1 MPAQKLYT
9 RFLRQLLP
17 LLALAYVLTAAL
29 TTWLYYQNQR
39 IAASNQRSQ
48 TLDTFAHVLVK
59 PLWDCNSLTA
69 EGIIQAM
76 TLQPNVRG
84 ASVLNQCTQKLIQA
98 GTLPDK
104 NSKDTLSTPL
114 QYVDEMGTIH
124 MLGELQVAFQ
134 PQSIFTAAARSLV
147 PQLAVFLSMLA
158 VVLACTLWTFRRI
171 IGAPLLQ
178 LCQAMHRQQAL
189 DPIPDDW
196 ADEISEVTR
205 TYNTQLQELRH
216 QARHDPLTGLG
227 NRLRLE
233 ERLEHVKQTGTQGHV
248 LLLDL
253 DRFKPVN
260 DTFGHA
266 AGDEV
271 LRTVAQRLLACVRDL
286 DTVVRLGGDEFAII
300 APDTI
305 EDSDADAL
313 VTRITH
319 ALTQPI
325 LWRDT
330 PIYITPS
337 IGRARFGP
345 DDNDSNALLA
355 LADADMYRAK
365 GLTHRRRRYD
375 PAQCCGSGRDAK
387 REPQQ

>member
-29 TTWLYYQNQR
+29 TTGLYYQNKNM
-39 IAASNQRSQ
+39 AAGNQRNQ
-48 TLDTFAHVLVK
+48 TLDTFAQVLIK

-84 ASVLNQCTQKLIQA
+84 VSVPDQCAQKLIVA
-98 GTLPDK
+98 GTQPDK
-104 NSKDTLSTPL
+104 DSKDTLSTPL
-114 QYVDEMGTIH
+114 HYVDETGATH
-124 MLGELQVAFQ
+124 VLGELQIAFR
-134 PQSIFTAAARSLV
+134 PISIFTAASRSLM
-147 PQLAVFLSMLA
+147 PQLTVFLSMLA
-158 VVLACTLWTFRRI
+158 VVLACALWTFKRT
-171 IGAPLLQ
+171 IGQPLLQ
-178 LCQAMHRQQAL
+178 LCQAMHRHQAL
-189 DPIPDDW
+189 DPIPADW

-205 TYNTQLQELRH
+205 TYNTQLQKLRR
-216 QARHDPLTGLG
+216 QARRDPLTGLG
-227 NRLRLE
+227 NRLLLE
-233 ERLEHVKQTGTQGHV
+233 ERLGRVKRAGLQGHI

-260 DTFGHA
+260 DTYGHA

-271 LRTVAQRLLACVRDL
+271 LREVAQRLLACAREG

-305 EDSDADAL
+305 EDADVNAL
-313 VTRITH
+313 VTRITQ

-330 PIYITPS
+330 PIHITPS
-337 IGRARFGP
+337 IGRTRFGQ
-345 DDNDSNALLA
+345 DNCASSTLLA
-355 LADADMYRAK
+355 QADADMYRAK
-365 GLTHRRRRYD
+365 AMAH
-375 PAQCCGSGRDAK
+375 QQHDAAVLS
-387 REPQQ
+387 ESL

>member
-1 MPAQKLYT
+1 MPVQKLYT

-29 TTWLYYQNQR
+29 TTGLYYQNQR
-39 IAASNQRSQ
+39 LTVSNQRSQ
-48 TLDTFAHVLVK
+48 TLDTFAHVLIK

-84 ASVLNQCTQKLIQA
+84 VSAMDQCAQKLIQA

-114 QYVDEMGTIH
+114 QYVDETGAVH
-124 MLGELQVAFQ
+124 MLGELQVAFR
-134 PQSIFTAAARSLV
+134 PLSIFTAVSRSLV

-158 VVLACTLWTFRRI
+158 VVLACALWTFRRT
-171 IGAPLLQ
+171 IGEPLLQ
-178 LCQAMHRQQAL
+178 LCQAMHRHQAL
-189 DPIPDDW
+189 APIPADW
-196 ADEISEVTR
+196 ADEISEVTQ
-205 TYNTQLQELRH
+205 TYNTQLQELRR

-227 NRLRLE
+227 NRLLLE
-233 ERLEHVKQTGTQGHV
+233 ERLDRVKQAGTQGHI

-271 LRTVAQRLLACVRDL
+271 LRTVAQRLLACVREH
-286 DTVVRLGGDEFAII
+286 DTVVRLGGDEFAVI

-305 EDSDADAL
+305 EDADADAL

-337 IGRARFGP
+337 IGLTRFGQ
-345 DDNDSNALLA
+345 DDSDSNTLLA
-355 LADADMYRAK
+355 QADADMYRAK
-365 GLTHRRRRYD
+365 GLTRHRRRYD
-375 PAQCCGSGRDAK
+375 PAPSDPRT
-387 REPQQ
+387 RESRS